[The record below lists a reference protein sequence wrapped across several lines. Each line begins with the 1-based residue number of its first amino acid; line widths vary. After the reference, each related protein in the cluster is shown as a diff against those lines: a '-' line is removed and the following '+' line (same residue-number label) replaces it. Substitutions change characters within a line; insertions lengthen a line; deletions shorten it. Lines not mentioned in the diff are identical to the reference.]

1 MLRVMGEGDGS
12 CGFRH
17 INRIG
22 LSAPEF
28 WLRTQGVLPST
39 GVSNTE
45 ITYIFPHT
53 RVREASVKVGNRKA
67 RRVPARSRAP
77 R

>member
-28 WLRTQGVLPST
+28 WLRTQGRSECATARVCCHQRGYQTHRLRISSLTREFEKLP
-39 GVSNTE
+39 
-45 ITYIFPHT
+45 
-53 RVREASVKVGNRKA
+53 
-67 RRVPARSRAP
+67 
-77 R
+77 